1 MEDCEHTSSWTVAVQ
16 LSQFV
21 RCKHSHWNT
30 RVQKW
35 HSVKFGSRAVNEPW
49 GNVQYAVNSRIC
61 KHVLRTAVQ
70 FSSCCKQ
77 DLTSSYSTDRERWI
91 AAAMHLPNYFG
102 SRRTFPIL
110 YNGPEDGLPAT
121 FLPSPTPNSY
131 SWFLGPH
138 EFTSQTA
145 SRLAHLF

>member
-35 HSVKFGSRAVNEPW
+35 HSVKFGSRAVKEPW

-91 AAAMHLPNYFG
+91 AAATYRITLVLVGHSLYF
-102 SRRTFPIL
+102 
-110 YNGPEDGLPAT
+110 AT
-121 FLPSPTPNSY
+121 DRKMASPQHFFLPQPPTRTHGS
-131 SWFLGPH
+131 LGP
-138 EFTSQTA
+138 TSSHPKQ
-145 SRLAHLF
+145 HLD